1 MAEVMGEPAATVCD
15 ADTVAVQG
23 DAVDAEVD
31 VHGFGE
37 RLLIVAVV
45 TPTPRM
51 VMPFDSGNEEETPVM
66 LRAVAVMDPV
76 NVAGEAGVAATMVPE
91 VKVCEMLTATLVQAA
106 VQGLG
111 DIAVMMVP
119 DVRPVA
125 VRAMPMA
132 SDPADRDVKVSVV
145 PAMEPTKVAAP
156 RATIVE
162 PAVTLVPDRVWF
174 TLRAPDVTAVTVRVV
189 EAMAPVATAAGKPA
203 GQNDP
208 AGQLL
213 HAEAPCAAY
222 FPDAHATG
230 TPVVPAQEKPGGQGV
245 PAAVPQLTGQ

>member
-76 NVAGEAGVAATMVPE
+76 NVTGEAGVAATMVPE
-91 VKVCEMLTATLVQAA
+91 EKVCDMLTVTPMQVA

-111 DIAVMMVP
+111 VIAVMMVP

-132 SDPADRDVKVSVV
+132 SDPADRDEKVSVV
-145 PAMEPTKVAAP
+145 PEMEPTKVAAP
-156 RATIVE
+156 SATMVV
-162 PAVTLVPDRVWF
+162 PAVTLVPVS
-174 TLRAPDVTAVTVRVV
+174 V
-189 EAMAPVATAAGKPA
+189 
-203 GQNDP
+203 
-208 AGQLL
+208 
-213 HAEAPCAAY
+213 
-222 FPDAHATG
+222 
-230 TPVVPAQEKPGGQGV
+230 
-245 PAAVPQLTGQ
+245 